1 MCGRYTLVTDLT
13 LLAEHFAFAADEM
26 CERAIPP
33 RYNVA
38 PSQDAPVVISF
49 SAGGEGAAAGKA
61 PGDEAAVIIGADKR
75 MVMMRW
81 GLVPRWAKEE
91 KIGDRMINAR
101 AETVAEKPSFKNAL
115 KTRRCLIPADGFYE
129 WAAAEGGGRKQPM
142 RFTMADGAP
151 FAMAGLWE
159 AWQRPEGGELFSFTI
174 ITTEANAALK
184 PYHHRMPVILNP
196 ADYEKWLDPMI
207 TDADAILPLLAQY
220 PAEKMRAYRVSTAVN
235 SPKNN
240 TPECIEEA

>member
-1 MCGRYTLVTDLT
+1 MTDLT

-26 CERAIPP
+26 RERELKP

-49 SAGGEGAAAGKA
+49 SASGEGAAAGLA
-61 PGDEAAVIIGADKR
+61 PGDEAAVIVGADRR
-75 MVMMRW
+75 MVTMRW

-115 KTRRCLIPADGFYE
+115 KSRRCLIPADGFYE
-129 WAAAEGGGRKQPM
+129 WAAADGGGRKQPM

-159 AWQRPEGGELFSFTI
+159 AWQRPEGGVVFSFTI
-174 ITTEANAALK
+174 ITTEANETLR
-184 PYHHRMPVILNP
+184 PYHHRMPVILCP
-196 ADYEKWLDPMI
+196 EDYEKWLDPAV
-207 TDADAILPLLAQY
+207 TDAGLLLPLLRQY

-240 TPECIEEA
+240 TPECIEEAYE